1 MSDLFGGGQQPPQQ
15 PPFHPINIFG
25 GPDAPKNSGDK
36 GIADRALNQDL
47 LRYFSYQFPV
57 FPGMTKLRDSE
68 ITDAYKQLTGPLSS
82 DFQNTFVRNASVTSQ
97 GVTGGGD
104 PFSGMGMSE
113 GSFSRGGQTASVAR
127 QTMAKQDYDRAR
139 FEGLLQANPVPQLGL
154 SQNDLLSLSI
164 YNTGAQNAWSMSNY
178 ANNIAGANAQFAANQ
193 NDYNTIGNLISGLGS
208 IYGNY
213 QLNNAGSGVPPYYGQ
228 GFYG

>member
-1 MSDLFGGGQQPPQQ
+1 MSAITGGGAQPPEQ

-25 GPDAPKNSGDK
+25 GKDAPPNSGQR
-36 GIADRALNQDL
+36 GIADRALGQDIL
-47 LRYFSYQFPV
+47 KYFSYQFPV
-57 FPGMTKLRDSE
+57 FPGMTKLRDAE
-68 ITDAYKQLTGPLSS
+68 IEDAYKQLTGPLSP
-82 DFQNTFVRNASVTSQ
+82 DFQNTFVRNASVTAQ
-97 GVTGGGD
+97 GATGGGD
-104 PFSGMGMSE
+104 PFSGMGMGK

-127 QTMAKQDYDRAR
+127 QTLAKQDYDRAR

-193 NDYNTIGNLISGLGS
+193 QDYNTIGNLISGLGS
-208 IYGNY
+208 IYANY
-213 QLNNAGSGVPPYYGQ
+213 QFNNPGSIPSYG
-228 GFYG
+228 